1 MPLALDKK
9 LDKEFGRQGLA
20 LTLKRLSKL
29 ALNRF
34 SETNIVEI
42 SSSMTLATVLSIVPL
57 LAVALAVFSV
67 IPAFA
72 VYRKELELILANVI
86 PGQYSIQI
94 FHYLRGFSEHARG
107 LSAFGFAGVALSA
120 WFLIDKIFKTINQ
133 IFRVRHQRS
142 IAQKA
147 VLYWALLTLGPVVT
161 VGSITVTTYLARLAL
176 SGFSGGIVFWG
187 LNTLTFIIQ
196 TLGYSAMFYA
206 IPNCRVKW
214 RDAMA
219 GGLFT
224 SVVGLVVKWGFSAY
238 ISHGT
243 LTSLYGAFVA
253 LPVFLLWIYAT
264 WILIFAG
271 AGVTAT
277 LPMIASG
284 RFGDTYK
291 HGNSYLLWEVDKDN
305 IANQSAISLIIRA
318 TGICWN
324 QVVCKGMA
332 RNKGISLKQKYRYF
346 IGTICL
352 YFRANIYYHISMKGE
367 NI

>member
-9 LDKEFGRQGLA
+9 LDKAFGRRGLA

-57 LAVALAVFSV
+57 LAVALAMFSV

-219 GGLFT
+219 GFSPQW
-224 SVVGLVVKWGFSAY
+224 SVLSSSGDSRPISA
-238 ISHGT
+238 T
-243 LTSLYGAFVA
+243 E
-253 LPVFLLWIYAT
+253 
-264 WILIFAG
+264 
-271 AGVTAT
+271 
-277 LPMIASG
+277 
-284 RFGDTYK
+284 R
-291 HGNSYLLWEVDKDN
+291 
-305 IANQSAISLIIRA
+305 
-318 TGICWN
+318 
-324 QVVCKGMA
+324 
-332 RNKGISLKQKYRYF
+332 
-346 IGTICL
+346 
-352 YFRANIYYHISMKGE
+352 
-367 NI
+367 

>member
-1 MPLALDKK
+1 M
-9 LDKEFGRQGLA
+9 
-20 LTLKRLSKL
+20 
-29 ALNRF
+29 
-34 SETNIVEI
+34 
-42 SSSMTLATVLSIVPL
+42 
-57 LAVALAVFSV
+57 FSV

-253 LPVFLLWIYAT
+253 LPVFMLWIYAT

-291 HGNSYLLWEVDKDN
+291 HGNSL
-305 IANQSAISLIIRA
+305 A
-318 TGICWN
+318 TGIGLLEALMRGKEAGN
-324 QVVCKGMA
+324 PVVPVEKLCRKVDSWPEAVGAILEQLAEVGYVSRVTDRRGKGDAWVLIADPDTATLKPVVAALALDPTIRLFKEENATDSSWYRGLMA
-332 RNKGISLKQKYRYF
+332 DKVLNTPLSVVL
-346 IGTICL
+346 
-352 YFRANIYYHISMKGE
+352 HGE
-367 NI
+367 ERQAAAKREAREP